1 MIGVLSLMSQDEA
14 QIFQH
19 RARAVGEDA
28 QRRVA
33 GVEVLM
39 PSENRNRQRVALFD
53 FERLVVDDA
62 AAAAGEYVIDLIV
75 KMAVRPR
82 AFAGRKPRDASRERL
97 GVEAGALATVVAE
110 IPPGKR

>member
-82 AFAGRKPRDASRERL
+82 AFAGRNLRDDSRERL
-97 GVEAGALATVVAE
+97 GVEAEALATRSE
-110 IPPGKR
+110 EQTSET

>member
-39 PSENRNRQRVALFD
+39 PSENRNRQRVTLFA
-53 FERLVVDDA
+53 FERLLVDDA
-62 AAAAGEYVIDLIV
+62 AAPAGANVIELVV
-75 KMAVRPR
+75 KMTVRPR
-82 AFAGRKPRDASRERL
+82 AFAERNLPDDSRERL
-97 GVEAGALATVVAE
+97 GVEAEAAAHDVS
-110 IPPGKR
+110 